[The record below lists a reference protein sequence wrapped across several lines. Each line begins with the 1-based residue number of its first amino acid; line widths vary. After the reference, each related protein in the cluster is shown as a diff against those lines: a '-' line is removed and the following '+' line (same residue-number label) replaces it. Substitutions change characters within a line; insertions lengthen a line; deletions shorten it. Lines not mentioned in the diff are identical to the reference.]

1 MFNFT
6 FMPDVGMDYV
16 SLDPY
21 TLFECFL
28 AWPSLHPF
36 TFLDMFLLSC
46 LQGRIQPI
54 CLNPA
59 TWTDGSAKVHDPVS
73 FTAIR
78 FELTTAYTVDSCKH
92 ALGCSAV

>member
-6 FMPDVGMDYV
+6 FMPDVGMGYV

-36 TFLDMFLLSC
+36 TFLEMFLLSC
-46 LQGRIQPI
+46 VYR
-54 CLNPA
+54 
-59 TWTDGSAKVHDPVS
+59 V
-73 FTAIR
+73 
-78 FELTTAYTVDSCKH
+78 EYVDS
-92 ALGCSAV
+92 LGRSRRCLKEDLPRLQEMDRGLVTR